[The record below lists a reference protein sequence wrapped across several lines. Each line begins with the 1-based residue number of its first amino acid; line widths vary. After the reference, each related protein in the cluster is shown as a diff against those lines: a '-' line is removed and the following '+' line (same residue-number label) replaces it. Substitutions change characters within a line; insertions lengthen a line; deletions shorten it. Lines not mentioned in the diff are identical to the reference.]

1 MKNINKIT
9 AAVMALAMVSAIA
22 PMSAFA
28 TDIDQAAVKAGNNT
42 GTMNVTYSVDPTY
55 TVTIPASVTL
65 GEDKPISVSNVNLA
79 TGKKIVVKLT
89 DAKNKALVSGSEFTV
104 ATDDTTP
111 ATATYQVKKGTTV
124 LALNDTA
131 YEFAYD
137 GTTKTGSGTLTFTEP
152 TDAKFAG
159 TYADQLTFTISVE

>member
-1 MKNINKIT
+1 MKNTKKIM
-9 AAVMALAMVSAIA
+9 AAVLAMTTVMAISPVSV
-22 PMSAFA
+22 FA
-28 TDIDQAAVKAGNNT
+28 EDTVINQASDPKT

-65 GEDKPISVSNVNLA
+65 GNDSTINVSNANLA
-79 TGKKIVVKLT
+79 TGKKILVKLT
-89 DAKNKALVSGSEFTV
+89 GAANTVTGTSFTV
-104 ATDDTTP
+104 KTADETP
-111 ATATYQVKKGTTV
+111 ATATYQVQKSGT
-124 LALNDTA
+124 ALKLGDTA

-137 GTTKTGSGTLTFTEP
+137 GETKTGSGTLTFTEP

>member
-1 MKNINKIT
+1 MKNTRRFIS
-9 AAVMALAMVSAIA
+9 AVMALTMVSAIA

-28 TDIDQAAVKAGNNT
+28 TDINQDTPAPKE

-111 ATATYQVKKGTTV
+111 ATATYQVKKDTTV

-159 TYADQLTFTISVE
+159 TYTDQLTFTISVE

>member
-1 MKNINKIT
+1 MKKVLTLALVGAMLTATGIT
-9 AAVMALAMVSAIA
+9 
-22 PMSAFA
+22 AFA
-28 TDIDQAAVKAGNNT
+28 TDIDQDAVKAGNNT

-65 GEDKPISVSNVNLA
+65 GGEPSTISVSDVNLA

-89 DAKNKALVSGSEFTV
+89 DATNKDLVSGTHFAVKT
-104 ATDDTTP
+104 ADATP

-124 LALNDTA
+124 LDLNDTA

-137 GTTKTGSGTLTFTEP
+137 GTTKTGSGDLTFTEP
-152 TDAKFAG
+152 TDAMFAG
-159 TYADQLTFTISVE
+159 TYTDQLTFTISVE

>member
-1 MKNINKIT
+1 MKKVLTLALVGAMLTATGIT
-9 AAVMALAMVSAIA
+9 
-22 PMSAFA
+22 AFA
-28 TDIDQAAVKAGNNT
+28 TDIDQDAVKAGNNT

-65 GEDKPISVSNVNLA
+65 GGEPSTISVSDVNLA
-79 TGKKIVVKLT
+79 TGKKILVKLT

-104 ATDDTTP
+104 ATGDATP
-111 ATATYQVKKGTTV
+111 ATATYQVKKGTTA
-124 LALNDTA
+124 LAIGDTA

-137 GTTKTGSGTLTFTEP
+137 GETKTGSGTLTFTAP

-159 TYADQLTFTISVE
+159 TYSDQLTFTISVE

>member
-1 MKNINKIT
+1 MKNT
-9 AAVMALAMVSAIA
+9 RRFMAAVMALAMISTIS

-28 TDIDQAAVKAGNNT
+28 DTVINQDTAAPKT

-65 GEDKPISVSNVNLA
+65 GNDSTISVSDVNLA
-79 TGKKIVVKLT
+79 TGEKILVKLT
-89 DAKNKALVSGSEFTV
+89 AATNTVTGTNFTV
-104 ATDDTTP
+104 QTADATP
-111 ATATYQVKKGTTV
+111 ATATYQVKKGTTA
-124 LALNDTA
+124 LALGDTA

-137 GTTKTGSGTLTFTEP
+137 GETKTGSGDLTFTVP

-159 TYADQLTFTISVE
+159 TYSDQLTFTISVE